1 MTGLIDVHAHIVL
14 EGTMGA
20 AGPCGPEIGAHGDGT
35 PWFRVGGYQ
44 LDGVAYRGSL
54 FIELDMRLEAM
65 DAQGIS
71 VQALSPNPLTYLHFI
86 EPQLASDFC
95 RRHNDDLA
103 AAVAAHPDRFV
114 GLAALPMQDVDAAC
128 TELERAVKD
137 LGLLAGYTGTDF
149 GTPLDDPAMD
159 QLWSLCTELNVPHFL
174 HPTQSG
180 IDGPLLDPRLRRWDL
195 DLVLEYSYEETV
207 AVATLVFGGVTE
219 RHPDLDLCLSHGG
232 GTTPIIL
239 SKLRKLAERRPA
251 APEWIKEPGA
261 FDRALSRLWFDCHIT
276 GAAELTLALEQYGAD
291 RLVYGTNFGGWDRGT
306 GPDIAHLAQTLNTN
320 ATRLLRL

>member
-1 MTGLIDVHAHIVL
+1 
-14 EGTMGA
+14 MGA
-20 AGPCGPEIGAHGDGT
+20 AGPCGPEIGDHPDGT

-65 DAQGIS
+65 DAQGIA

-86 EPQLASDFC
+86 EPKSAVDFC
-95 RRHNDDLA
+95 RRHNDELA
-103 AAVAAHPDRFV
+103 AAVARHSDRFV
-114 GLAALPMQDVDAAC
+114 GLAALPMQDPDAAC
-128 TELERAVKD
+128 AELDRAVRE
-137 LGLLAGYTGTDF
+137 LGLRGGYTGTDF

-159 QLWSLCTELNVPHFL
+159 QLWARCVELDVPHFL

-219 RHPDLDLCLSHGG
+219 RHPALDICLSHGG
-232 GTTPIIL
+232 GTTPMVL
-239 SKLRKLAERRPA
+239 SKLRTLAERRPA
-251 APEWIKEPGA
+251 SPEWIKEPGA
-261 FDRALSRLWFDCHIT
+261 FDRALGRLWFDCHIA
-276 GAAELTLALEQYGAD
+276 GEAELALTRRQFGTE

-306 GPDIAHLAQTLNTN
+306 GPQVAELAPTLNAN
-320 ATRLLRL
+320 AARLLRL